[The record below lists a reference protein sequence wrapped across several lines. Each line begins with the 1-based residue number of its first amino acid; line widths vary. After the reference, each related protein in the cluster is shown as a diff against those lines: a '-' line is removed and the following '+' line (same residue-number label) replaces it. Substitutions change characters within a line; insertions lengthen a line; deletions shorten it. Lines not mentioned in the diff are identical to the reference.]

1 MKLTVRR
8 PVTKFARFAA
18 VVGAAIA
25 CVACVTTIAAA
36 AATHPGSAGRP
47 AAATA
52 SGWHLRLSVAPG
64 ITEAAVCE
72 YAAAREGDDCTLW
85 LGYSDKVRQV
95 LAATSRAYTGHI
107 DVIWDPA
114 EFNVTQGTAYATAGH
129 WNECSVPSGSGT
141 LVVTAENGVPNC
153 D

>member
-8 PVTKFARFAA
+8 PATKFARLAA
-18 VVGAAIA
+18 VTVAAVL
-25 CVACVTTIAAA
+25 CVACVATIAAE
-36 AATHPGSAGRP
+36 AATHQGSAARP
-47 AAATA
+47 AASAA

-72 YAAAREGDDCTLW
+72 YAANREGEDCTLW
-85 LGYSDKVRQV
+85 LGYSDSVRQV
-95 LAATSRAYTGHI
+95 LAATSKTYTGHI

-114 EFNVTQGTAYATAGH
+114 EFNLTQGTAYATQGH